1 MTTPRDRQQQEPR
14 RPEPWRRRAV
24 ITAIWSSAVALALLA
39 AAVVIAWS
47 WRGELPSPVASH
59 WSSGASPD
67 GFSSLT
73 GFLAPMI
80 LVGVGCVIL
89 FAGISVF
96 SGRTAS
102 TLRAMAAAT
111 IWLAGMLACLTVG
124 SLAFQ
129 RGLTDASQTPNPAWF
144 MAVYL
149 LAPLVP
155 AGAAALLVPADQS
168 QPATGQV
175 PEGAPQVPLGES
187 ARAVWLRR
195 TSGGAGVGIAVGS
208 ILLVVVLALTLHMP
222 GLFTLVAVLALVF
235 VAMFAFQ
242 VRVDATG
249 ITVRS
254 LLGWPRAR
262 IPADEVTRA
271 SVIDVSPLRDFGGW
285 GWRVGRAGTTGIVL
299 RGGEALRVDQT
310 GGRSLVITVDD
321 AAQGAA
327 LLNTMAA
334 RARDRI

>member
-1 MTTPRDRQQQEPR
+1 MTTPEDRHQQKPR

-39 AAVVIAWS
+39 AAGVIAWS

-59 WSSGASPD
+59 WSSAGARPD
-67 GFSSLT
+67 GFSSLA

-80 LVGVGCVIL
+80 LVGVGCVVL
-89 FAGISVF
+89 FAGISVL

-102 TLRAMAAAT
+102 TLRITAAAT

-129 RGLTDASQTPNPAWF
+129 RGLADASRASNPAWF

-155 AGAAALLVPADQS
+155 AGAAALLVPADQP
-168 QPATGQV
+168 QPASEQIPV
-175 PEGAPQVPLGES
+175 GAPQVPLGDS

-195 TSGGAGVGIAVGS
+195 TSGGAGTGIGVAS
-208 ILLVVVLALTLHMP
+208 ILLVVVLAITLRMP
-222 GLFTLVAVLALVF
+222 GLFALVVVLALVF
-235 VAMFAFQ
+235 AAMFAFQ

-254 LLGWPRAR
+254 LLGWPRAH
-262 IPADEVTRA
+262 IPASEVTRA
-271 SVIDVSPLRDFGGW
+271 AVTNVSPFRDFGGW

-310 GGRSLVITVDD
+310 GGRSLVVTVDD

-327 LLNTMAA
+327 LLNTTAA
-334 RARDRI
+334 RARA